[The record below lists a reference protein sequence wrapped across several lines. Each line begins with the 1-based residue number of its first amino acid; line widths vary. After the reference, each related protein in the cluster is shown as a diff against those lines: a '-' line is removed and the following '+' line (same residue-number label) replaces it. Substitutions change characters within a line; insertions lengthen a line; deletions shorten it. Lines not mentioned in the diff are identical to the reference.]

1 MSNILLRKRVVL
13 EGGWKPGNLAQEP
26 PEPEMHR
33 MRNIL
38 LRKQGGGWK
47 PGNLAQEPP
56 EPEMHRMSYILLR
69 KRAVLDRGLE
79 TWKSGPGAARARNA
93 PDDQ

>member
-1 MSNILLRKRVVL
+1 MKREVPEDPAVGWIPRKS
-13 EGGWKPGNLAQEP
+13 GPGAP
-26 PEPEMHR
+26 R
-33 MRNIL
+33 ARNAPDEEYSL
-38 LRKQGGGWK
+38 KKTGEGGGWK

-79 TWKSGPGAARARNA
+79 TWKSGPGAVRARNA